1 MAPLKNISGKFSP
14 IKVGRSGR
22 EMRSMLLDH
31 ISHNLFTN
39 LSLPSYNLLDA
50 LLYLSLPV
58 SCYVPICYGVLIL
71 LFAIAYWHCY
81 LYLSLFWFFVITYNS
96 FTNLSLNSNL
106 QDALLYLS
114 LLVSCS
120 MFASIAVFMWLFTF
134 VYLYCYLY
142 LPLFITICFTKCL
155 YYLFSMCLCL
165 FRAIHLPLSPSLYC
179 CLYMT
184 LCLWLHCGVYL
195 SLFSW
200 ILYSVYLSL
209 LPVLWSV

>member
-1 MAPLKNISGKFSP
+1 MAPLKNISGKFSS

-58 SCYVPICYGVLIL
+58 SCYVPISYGVLIL

-96 FTNLSLNSNL
+96 FTNLSLTTTCL
-106 QDALLYLS
+106 MLFAFCLCLCCAICLPALLSLCDFVPLPVCIDKVFNTLYFLQLVYQNCLYLPTISWTLFCMS
-114 LLVSCS
+114 LPVLCYLPISYGVLISL
-120 MFASIAVFMWLFTF
+120 FAIAYW
-134 VYLYCYLY
+134 YCYLY
-142 LPLFITICFTKCL
+142 L
-155 YYLFSMCLCL
+155 
-165 FRAIHLPLSPSLYC
+165 
-179 CLYMT
+179 
-184 LCLWLHCGVYL
+184 
-195 SLFSW
+195 SLFW
-200 ILYSVYLSL
+200 FFVIT
-209 LPVLWSV
+209 